1 LIKATGAEDRGV
13 RRSRFAVLRPLN
25 CPAVLVE
32 GGFVSSLT
40 EGAQIANA
48 AYRQKLAEAIAE
60 GVVNYVGR
68 VRSKQ

>member
-1 LIKATGAEDRGV
+1 M
-13 RRSRFAVLRPLN
+13 
-25 CPAVLVE
+25 E
-32 GGFVSSLT
+32 GGFVSSRT

-60 GVVNYVGR
+60 GITAYALR